1 MKMSEMR
8 GFLMFSRRKEM
19 GNCEMGNCEMGKL
32 NCPLIFHKK
41 IRISEPYLGPCQTC
55 KMKLFTKIV
64 NG

>member
-8 GFLMFSRRKEM
+8 GFLMFSRRK
-19 GNCEMGNCEMGKL
+19 EMGNCEMGKL